1 MCGNKVRVVEAGL
14 GLLIC
19 CGESMKR
26 LD

>member
-26 LD
+26 L